1 MDITI
6 DTIISAIEH
15 CSNKQES
22 EMIRQFKAGHGSW
35 AGIVIEEMLS
45 DYLDSLVDMNEPT
58 KAQEQAEW
66 NRDQPRG

>member
-1 MDITI
+1 
-6 DTIISAIEH
+6 
-15 CSNKQES
+15 
-22 EMIRQFKAGHGSW
+22 MIRQFKAGHGSW

>member
-45 DYLDSLVDMNEPT
+45 DYLDSLLAPLSYQITVKGE
-58 KAQEQAEW
+58 
-66 NRDQPRG
+66 R